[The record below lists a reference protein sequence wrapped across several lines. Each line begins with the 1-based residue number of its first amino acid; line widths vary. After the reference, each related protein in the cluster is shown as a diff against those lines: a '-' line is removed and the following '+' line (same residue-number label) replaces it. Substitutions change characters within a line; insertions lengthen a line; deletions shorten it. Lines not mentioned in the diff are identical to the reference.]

1 MTDKKKRYFISGGGT
16 GGHIYPAVAVMNAL
30 KNDNT
35 EIFYMGNPENMEFE
49 ILKGYPDVKFLP
61 VKVKGFPRKFGF
73 ELIKKVCLLEAALW
87 KSLYYFLK
95 YKPDAVF
102 ATGGYVS
109 APAAFIAILLK
120 KPLML
125 HDCDACPGIVSR
137 VCAPFANCVSVAFET
152 AKKSLETK
160 NVICTG
166 NPVRKEFL
174 TVSKKDAREKLKL
187 RDKTTILIT
196 GGSQGAKTLN
206 EAAIK
211 VAQEFVEQKDIQ
223 LVIQTGRKNYDKFV
237 EDLTEYFPN
246 WQMNTNLVVRP
257 YFDEMY
263 YALKSADIVVS
274 RAGSLSISEL
284 KMCKAASI
292 LVPYPYAAANHQF
305 ENAKAAVGEGYA
317 ILIEDKDL
325 TGERLSQALT
335 GLLRNSH
342 KLSQM
347 RENAQKFAKP
357 DATEKITEILKRIAK

>member
-1 MTDKKKRYFISGGGT
+1 MTGKKRYFISGGGT

-30 KNDNT
+30 KDENT

-49 ILKGYPDVKFLP
+49 ILKGYPDIKFLP
-61 VKVKGFPRKFGF
+61 VRVKGFPRKFGF
-73 ELIKKVCLLEAALW
+73 DLIKKLLLLEVALW

-95 YKPDAVF
+95 YKPDTVF

-137 VCAPFANCVSVAFET
+137 VCAPFANCVSVAFES
-152 AKKSLETK
+152 AKNMLETK
-160 NVICTG
+160 KVIYTG

-174 TVSKKDAREKLKL
+174 TVSQKEAREKLGL
-187 RDKTTILIT
+187 RDKTTVLIT

-206 EAAIK
+206 KAAIK
-211 VAQEFVEQKDIQ
+211 IAQEFVEQKDIQ
-223 LVIQTGRKNYDKFV
+223 LVIQTGKKNYDKFV
-237 EDLTEYFPN
+237 KDLTEFFPN
-246 WQMNTNLVVRP
+246 WRMNTNLVVRP
-257 YFDEMY
+257 YFNEMY
-263 YALKSADIVVS
+263 YALKSADITVS

-284 KMCKAASI
+284 KMCKAACI

-305 ENAKAAVGEGYA
+305 KNAKAAVDEGYA

-325 TGERLSQALT
+325 TGE
-335 GLLRNSH
+335 
-342 KLSQM
+342 KLSQTLTGILKNPHKLYKM
-347 RENAQKFAKP
+347 RENAEKFAKP
-357 DATEKITEILKRIAK
+357 DATEKITEILKQIAK